1 MQELLLISFTIA
13 DILIGINKKEEDVNM
28 KKEQN

>member
-1 MQELLLISFTIA
+1 MQGLLLISLTIA